1 MEADLP
7 VQRRVQ
13 HVGGGDDL
21 ADVDGTLRRGD
32 AQNGTGLLADGFQE
46 PFVVHHDQPFVQQL
60 HDRGLFAQ
68 QFAQADLLG
77 DGVGGGLHPAAC
89 MVVKTFARD
98 GNVEDAEE
106 IGLGIEN
113 GRGGTIPDMI
123 VGAVVFRADKLN
135 GGRAVQAGSDAVGPA
150 DALGKNEARH
160 MAGKAMP
167 PVGVDMRMQHHT
179 LAVRQGNHT
188 VRVLHGGEELRHD
201 DFGAFDEFAVRGEQF
216 GEARVVHAAFGTPVM
231 PDAVGTGTDPRVVH
245 HWLDY
250 SPINLLP
257 RHEALPLDEHAVRRR
272 VFHRVPSRLD
282 QSIPIRRAFSAGRHQ
297 RRAKER
303 SFPPRREKRS
313 RFARRRQADVL

>member
-1 MEADLP
+1 M
-7 VQRRVQ
+7 
-13 HVGGGDDL
+13 
-21 ADVDGTLRRGD
+21 
-32 AQNGTGLLADGFQE
+32 
-46 PFVVHHDQPFVQQL
+46 VHHDQPFVQQL

-77 DGVGGGLHPAAC
+77 DGVGGGLHHAAC

-245 HWLDY
+245 HRLDY

-297 RRAKER
+297 KRAKER
-303 SFPPRREKRS
+303 SFPPPPGK
-313 RFARRRQADVL
+313 A